1 LTGFVGWAFCP
12 PLANTPPEIDW
23 FCGVGIL
30 PAQGKSPEAK
40 RVLTASTLSLCLAD
54 KIFIKVS

>member
-1 LTGFVGWAFCP
+1 MTIPRAGETP
-12 PLANTPPEIDW
+12 TPPEIDW